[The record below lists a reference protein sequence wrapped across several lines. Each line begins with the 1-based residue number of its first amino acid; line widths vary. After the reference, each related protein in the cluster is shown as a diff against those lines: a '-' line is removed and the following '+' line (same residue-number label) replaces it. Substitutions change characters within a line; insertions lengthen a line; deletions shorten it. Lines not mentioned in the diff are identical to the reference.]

1 MSILLQVFEVVIIPI
16 LGVLTT
22 YLVKLINAKIS
33 EISEKRNSEIEKKYL
48 SMLNETITECV
59 LATTQTYVDTL
70 KKEGN
75 FDLEAQKAAFNQTYE
90 AVVSILSKDA
100 KEYFE
105 SAVGDFELF
114 ITKKIEMEVN
124 LNK

>member
-1 MSILLQVFEVVIIPI
+1 MSILLQIFEVVIIPI

-48 SMLNETITECV
+48 NMLNETITECV

-75 FDLEAQKAAFNQTYE
+75 FDVEAQKAAFNQTYE

>member
-1 MSILLQVFEVVIIPI
+1 MSILLQIFEVVIIPI

-75 FDLEAQKAAFNQTYE
+75 FDVEAQKAAFNQTYE

-114 ITKKIEMEVN
+114 LTKKIEMEVN